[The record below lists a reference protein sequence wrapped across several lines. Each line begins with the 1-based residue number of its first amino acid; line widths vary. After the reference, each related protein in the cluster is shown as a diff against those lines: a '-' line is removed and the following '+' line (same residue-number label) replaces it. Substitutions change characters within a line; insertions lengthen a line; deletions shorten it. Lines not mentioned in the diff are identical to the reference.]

1 MILLKLKITALLLA
15 VSLIPSLSFA
25 SGKLTYEE
33 ALKTSINN
41 NLSIERGSD
50 TVDNIQNTLQTG
62 IPAQSLSNSSQY
74 QGQGAQGGQY
84 EPNPVSSITQSIQ
97 YQTLLDNEQ
106 ISKQSLT
113 VQKDAIEVNLK
124 AIFVKIK
131 NLEENDKLIKEKIN
145 NKNTN
150 IGISRVKYQKGVISK
165 IDLENQEIE
174 VEQLKNSLKENK
186 LQLDMSY
193 KDLANVMNTK
203 IDRKID
209 YISIPYKTLSQ
220 NGISKENVVGS
231 AISQAP
237 TIMQQNSQIKQLE
250 EKIKYSLIDYGNSS
264 LPKEESNT
272 DLNIKDVDLRI
283 SKQNIKNAVLDS
295 VNSVEN
301 IETNVKNLQTQIDN
315 AKRQA
320 KNLKKLVDLGFKTK
334 IDLEN
339 LNLQIKEMEL
349 QLENAK
355 SNHGVM
361 IERLKKPYLL
371 SVQG

>member
-1 MILLKLKITALLLA
+1 MIFLKSKITALLLA

-25 SGKLTYEE
+25 SGKLTYDE

-50 TVDNIQNTLQTG
+50 TVDNIQNTLQNG
-62 IPAQSLSNSSQY
+62 IPTQSASNGSQY
-74 QGQGAQGGQY
+74 QGQSGQY

-97 YQTLLDNEQ
+97 YQTLIDNEQ
-106 ISKQSLT
+106 ISKQSLA

-124 AIFVKIK
+124 GIFVKIK
-131 NLEENDKLIKEKIN
+131 NLEDNNKLIKEKIN

-150 IGISRVKYQKGVISK
+150 LAISRVKYQKGVISK
-165 IDLENQEIE
+165 IDLEKQEVEI
-174 VEQLKNSLKENK
+174 EQLKNSLNENQ

-193 KDLANVMNTK
+193 KDLSNVMNTK
-203 IDRKID
+203 VDRKIE
-209 YISIPYKTLSQ
+209 YILIPFKTLSQ
-220 NGISKENVVGS
+220 NGISKDSLVGS

-237 TIMQQNSQIKQLE
+237 AIMQQNSQIRQLE
-250 EKIKYSLIDYGNSS
+250 ERIKYSLIDYSNSS
-264 LPKEESNT
+264 LPKEESST

-301 IETNVKNLQTQIDN
+301 IETNIKNLQTQIDN

-371 SVQG
+371 SLQG

>member
-1 MILLKLKITALLLA
+1 MKSKITALLLA

-25 SGKLTYEE
+25 SGKLTYDE

-50 TVDNIQNTLQTG
+50 MVDNIQNTLQTG
-62 IPAQSLSNSSQY
+62 VPAHPSGKSSQY
-74 QGQGAQGGQY
+74 QGQEDQTYQN
-84 EPNPVSSITQSIQ
+84 EPNPVSSINQSIQ

-106 ISKQSLT
+106 ISKQNLA

-124 AIFVKIK
+124 GIFVKIK
-131 NLEENDKLIKEKIN
+131 NLEENDKLIKEKIT

-150 IGISRVKYQKGVISK
+150 IGISRVKYQKGAISK
-165 IDLENQEIE
+165 IDLENQEVE
-174 VEQLKNSLKENK
+174 VEKLKNSLKENQ
-186 LQLDMSY
+186 LQLEMSY

-203 IDRKID
+203 VNTKIE

-220 NGISKENVVGS
+220 NGISKENIVGS

-250 EKIKYSLIDYGNSS
+250 EKIKYSLIDYSNSS

-301 IETNVKNLQTQIDN
+301 IETNVKNLQTQIAN

-355 SNHGVM
+355 LNHGVM

-371 SVQG
+371 GVQG